1 MKFRLFVFALLSGI
15 VVSPNLEARPNIIT
29 VFIDDMGYS
38 DLSVFGGTRVETENI
53 DRLAAEGIKFTNFYV
68 NSPICSPSRTA
79 LTTGQYPQRWRIT
92 SYLNNRKDNRKRGM
106 AQWLDPKAP
115 VLARELQ
122 TSGYATGHFGKW
134 HMGGQR
140 DVDDAPPITR
150 YGFDTSLTNFE
161 GMGAK
166 LLPLTLTPD
175 SPGPGRIWEKA
186 TILGDP
192 VIWMQ
197 RSEITQGFVGAALAF
212 IDKAAQKEQP
222 FFVNLWP
229 DDVHGPW
236 FPPLDRWG
244 DDKRALYY
252 GVLDTMDEQLA
263 PLFDRIHND
272 PALRGNTLIIVCS
285 DNGHEYEV
293 GSSDPLRGSK
303 TWMYEGGIRSPLI
316 VWGPGLVD
324 EAVAGKVN
332 DTAIFS
338 AIDLNRS
345 LYALTGTDL
354 PEGQELDGENVVDT
368 ILGKAEEGRKAP
380 IVFRRPP
387 DRPGFQRWGDE
398 DNPDLA
404 VRDGKWKFLINYDGS
419 EPQLY
424 NLEED
429 ISESQNLA
437 KQHPEVVAKLKAVI
451 FEWNAEMP
459 KDAGDPDYVAS
470 E

>member
-1 MKFRLFVFALLSGI
+1 
-15 VVSPNLEARPNIIT
+15 
-29 VFIDDMGYS
+29 
-38 DLSVFGGTRVETENI
+38 
-53 DRLAAEGIKFTNFYV
+53 
-68 NSPICSPSRTA
+68 
-79 LTTGQYPQRWRIT
+79 
-92 SYLNNRKDNRKRGM
+92 M

-122 TSGYATGHFGKW
+122 KVGYATGHFGKW

-140 DVDDAPPITR
+140 DVDNAPPITR

-175 SPGPGRIWEKA
+175 SSGRIWDKA

-197 RSEITQGFVGAALAF
+197 RSEITKGFVGAALAF
-212 IDKAAQKEQP
+212 MEKAEKKNQP

-252 GVLDTMDEQLA
+252 GVLDTMDEQLGE
-263 PLFDRIHND
+263 LFDAIHEN
-272 PALRGNTLIIVCS
+272 PKLRENTLIMLCS

-293 GSSDPLRGSK
+293 GNSDPLRGSK

-316 VWGPGLVD
+316 IWGPGLM
-324 EAVAGKVN
+324 EEGIGGKVN
-332 DTAIFS
+332 ETSVFS
-338 AIDLNRS
+338 AMDINRS
-345 LYALTGTDL
+345 LYSLTETPL
-354 PEGQELDGENVVDT
+354 PDGHELDGEDVLDAM
-368 ILGKAEEGRKAP
+368 LGRSEEGREAP
-380 IVFRRPP
+380 LFFRRPP

-404 VRDGKWKFLINYDGS
+404 VRSGKWKFLINYDKS

-424 NLEED
+424 DLEKD
-429 ISESQNLA
+429 VSESQNLA
-437 KQHPEVVAKLKAVI
+437 ADQADLVEKFTTAV
-451 FEWNAEMP
+451 FEWNEGMP
-459 KDAGDPDYVAS
+459 MDAGDPSYLAP